1 MAICALQGTF
11 SIVKAWKIFWD
22 DKKFSQKIFVKV
34 IFYWIFEHTG
44 FYGVIY
50 VLKCSVK

>member
-11 SIVKAWKIFWD
+11 SIVKVWKIFWD
-22 DKKFSQKIFVKV
+22 DKKFSQKIFLKV

-50 VLKCSVK
+50 VLLYSVK